1 MRESFR
7 DCYAN
12 SNSAKIMSDEI
23 IFALGIGLFLF
34 VLFVIIVTDKRT
46 DAERLADMKKE
57 ADRKKLDSLRR

>member
-1 MRESFR
+1 
-7 DCYAN
+7 
-12 SNSAKIMSDEI
+12 MSDEI